1 MSVRKRA
8 CKFREFAL
16 SVVKCEG
23 ICYNYNNKK
32 VEKCYMKLYFQTR
45 SYVMKKFISIIMVII
60 MLLSMLTACSFNK
73 TDNDESTRKIV
84 DITGAEVEIPNKV
97 DEVVNLFPFG
107 CQLMIGLGLDEY
119 LVGISD
125 STIETAWLEVMFPE
139 VKNIK
144 TYPDDVDAE
153 ALLAVQPD
161 VVFCSDPEQAQE
173 FRNKGITAITFMY
186 LSIEDFKYTI
196 NLMGEILGGK
206 AQEKCNSYIEYL
218 DEKIADVDNSLKD
231 VITEKETIYY
241 INGANDRGFYKTGG
255 ANSTTEACTKL
266 SYVDLVTSSLITFPE
281 TKADAEAVLATN
293 PQNIIIGGNYQHVLY
308 DEIYAADE
316 WSQISAIKNK
326 CVFKI
331 PMGISAWNR
340 YSLETALLIPWTAAV
355 VYPESYEFDAK
366 KEVIEFY
373 KTFMGYELT
382 EQQAEYMIAGLT
394 PDGKKEIASR

>member
-1 MSVRKRA
+1 
-8 CKFREFAL
+8 
-16 SVVKCEG
+16 
-23 ICYNYNNKK
+23 
-32 VEKCYMKLYFQTR
+32 
-45 SYVMKKFISIIMVII
+45 MKKFISIIMVII

-73 TDNDESTRKIV
+73 IENDESKRKIV

-125 STIETAWLEVMFPE
+125 STIETAWLEVMFPD

-196 NLMGEILGGK
+196 NLMGEILGGE

>member
-1 MSVRKRA
+1 MLKNFN
-8 CKFREFAL
+8 C
-16 SVVKCEG
+16 KCEV
-23 ICYNYNNKK
+23 K
-32 VEKCYMKLYFQTR
+32 
-45 SYVMKKFISIIMVII
+45 SMKKYVSIIMVIVV
-60 MLLSMLTACSFNK
+60 LLSMLTACSSDK
-73 TDNDESTRKIV
+73 TNNETTRKIV
-84 DITGAEVEIPNKV
+84 DITGAEIEIPNKI

-139 VKNIK
+139 IKNMK

-161 VVFCSDPEQAQE
+161 IVFCSDPEQAE
-173 FRNKGITAITFMY
+173 DFRSKGITAITFMY

-196 NLMGEILGGK
+196 NLMGEILGGE
-206 AQEKCNSYIEYL
+206 AQEKCNSYIKYL
-218 DEKIADVDNSLKD
+218 DNKIADVNNSLKD
-231 VITEKETIYY
+231 VITTKETLYY

-255 ANSTTEACTKL
+255 ANSTTEACAKL
-266 SYVDLVTSSLITFPE
+266 SYVDLVTSSLISFPE
-281 TKADAEAVLATN
+281 SKVDAEALLATN

-308 DEIYAADE
+308 DEIYAAKE

-355 VYPESYEFDAK
+355 VYPESYEFNAE

-382 EQQAEYMIAGLT
+382 EQQAKYMIAGLT

>member
-1 MSVRKRA
+1 
-8 CKFREFAL
+8 
-16 SVVKCEG
+16 
-23 ICYNYNNKK
+23 
-32 VEKCYMKLYFQTR
+32 
-45 SYVMKKFISIIMVII
+45 MKKCISIIMIIAVI
-60 MLLSMLTACSFNK
+60 LSMLSACSLNK
-73 TDNDESTRKIV
+73 KENEEKTRKIV

-97 DEVVNLFPFG
+97 NEVVNLFPFG

-125 STIETAWLEVMFPE
+125 STVETAWLEVMFPE
-139 VKNIK
+139 IKNIK

-153 ALLAVQPD
+153 ALLSVQPD
-161 VVFCSDPEQAQE
+161 IVFCSDPDQAQE
-173 FRNKGITAITFMY
+173 FRSKGITAITFMY
-186 LSIEDFKYTI
+186 LSIDDFKYTI
-196 NLMGEILGGK
+196 NLMGEILGGD
-206 AQEKCNSYIEYL
+206 AQNKCDSYIEYL
-218 DEKIADVDNSLKD
+218 DDKIADVNNSLKD
-231 VITEKETIYY
+231 VITTKETIYY

-281 TKADAEAVLATN
+281 TKVDAEALLATN

-308 DEIYAADE
+308 DEIYAAKE

-355 VYPESYEFDAK
+355 VYPESYEFDAT
-366 KEVIEFY
+366 KEVIGFY

>member
-1 MSVRKRA
+1 
-8 CKFREFAL
+8 
-16 SVVKCEG
+16 
-23 ICYNYNNKK
+23 
-32 VEKCYMKLYFQTR
+32 
-45 SYVMKKFISIIMVII
+45 MKKFISIIMVIVI
-60 MLLSMLTACSFNK
+60 VASMLTACSFNK

-84 DITGAEVEIPNKV
+84 DITGAEVEIPNIV

-196 NLMGEILGGK
+196 NLMGEILGGEAK
-206 AQEKCNSYIEYL
+206 VKCNSYIEYL

-308 DEIYAADE
+308 DEIYVADE

-355 VYPESYEFDAK
+355 VYPELYEFDAK
-366 KEVIEFY
+366 KEVIKFY

-394 PDGKKEIASR
+394 PDGTKEIASR

>member
-1 MSVRKRA
+1 
-8 CKFREFAL
+8 
-16 SVVKCEG
+16 
-23 ICYNYNNKK
+23 
-32 VEKCYMKLYFQTR
+32 
-45 SYVMKKFISIIMVII
+45 MKKFISIIMVIVI
-60 MLLSMLTACSFNK
+60 VASMLTACSFNK
-73 TDNDESTRKIV
+73 MDNDVSTRKIV
-84 DITGAEVEIPNKV
+84 DITGAEIEIPNKV

-173 FRNKGITAITFMY
+173 FRKKGITAITFMY

-196 NLMGEILGGK
+196 NLMGEILGVEAK
-206 AQEKCNSYIEYL
+206 EKCNFYIEYL

-355 VYPESYEFDAK
+355 VYPESYEFHAK